1 MHALLKGGG
10 PEDCKLLKL
19 AQPKIVLV
27 TSPAQEQ
34 RMRNAF
40 EDYRQQVQSLQEHTS
55 LMPPEERNFR
65 TEKQQSQNL
74 EKHEDNEVNEGFG
87 KDSEVLKDI
96 ESSKIYDS
104 KPEVKSSPQRRKGK
118 EGVTGKIG
126 HEIPKPLPD
135 DTKDIE
141 NAERKRIEAVKRD
154 LKLFYGEKV
163 DDEEGEQITPHEERS
178 LIKNQKSE
186 VAAAK
191 EIEPASEIGPG
202 QEKPSPPKAIEGT
215 PVKRYLSKS
224 ERNTPMRET
233 APSPLSKAG
242 HRKKSADDLV
252 RATHPLFK
260 VPSTDPFAPPAPP
273 KKNLLPSVD
282 QVWPVTQFHSVCLL

>member
-1 MHALLKGGG
+1 MQKGGG
-10 PEDCKLLKL
+10 LKDNKPLKL

-40 EDYRQQVQSLQEHTS
+40 EDYRQQVQSLQEHKS
-55 LMPPEERNFR
+55 IMPPEERNFR
-65 TEKQQSQNL
+65 TEKQQSQNF
-74 EKHEDNEVNEGFG
+74 KNREDIEANV
-87 KDSEVLKDI
+87 KDSEVLKDM
-96 ESSKIYDS
+96 ESSEIDDP
-104 KPEVKSSPQRRKGK
+104 KPEVKSPPLRRKGK
-118 EGVTGKIG
+118 EEVTGKIG
-126 HEIPKPLPD
+126 HEIPKTLPD

-141 NAERKRIEAVKRD
+141 NAERERIEAVKRD

-163 DDEEGEQITPHEERS
+163 DDEEDEQISPHEERS
-178 LIKNQKSE
+178 LMENQKSE

-191 EIEPASEIGPG
+191 EIEPASEKGPG

-282 QVWPVTQFHSVCLL
+282 QVWPVMQFHSVCLL